1 MKRFSCFSQSQPVSA
16 HVIVPL
22 PVAGLVRK
30 QLRAVMLIL
39 GLGLDCTGL
48 GKMFKTICLEPL
60 FCILS

>member
-1 MKRFSCFSQSQPVSA
+1 VGIELLFQRRIDYGCCDPVT
-16 HVIVPL
+16 
-22 PVAGLVRK
+22 
-30 QLRAVMLIL
+30 LIL